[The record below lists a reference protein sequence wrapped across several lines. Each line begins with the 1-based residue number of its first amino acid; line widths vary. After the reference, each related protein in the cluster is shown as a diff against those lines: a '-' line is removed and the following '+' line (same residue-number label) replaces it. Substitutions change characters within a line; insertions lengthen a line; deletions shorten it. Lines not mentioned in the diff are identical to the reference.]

1 MIKLLVI
8 ILLLSGSAAEA
19 LEFTGKAYRLESDK
33 LVYLEKH
40 ITKEDPDGFN
50 LLIET
55 EYTYPDGRV
64 FARIKSDFAKARF
77 IPDVLFEDIRFS
89 TKDELEY
96 MPANKSVRIIHTDLK
111 NKSTEDNVFEVQN
124 SMLAGQGFN
133 NFLLQNFD
141 RLAKGEAIPVSFIVL
156 ASLDYFR
163 FDIKMK
169 PGNSP
174 DLIEFGLNVHNFI
187 LRFFVS
193 EIRVSYLRS
202 SKRLKTFKGLSNIT
216 DEKGNPLKVRIEY
229 EYPK

>member
-1 MIKLLVI
+1 MIKLLLI
-8 ILLLSGSAAEA
+8 ILVLSCSAAAA
-19 LEFTGKAYRLESDK
+19 LEFTGKAYRLDTDK

-40 ITKEDPDGFN
+40 RTKEDPAGFN

-64 FARIKSDFAKARF
+64 FARIKSDFAKDRI
-77 IPDVLFEDIRFS
+77 IPDVIFEDIRFS

-96 MPANKSVRIIHTDLK
+96 NPERKSIRIIHTDLK
-111 NKSTEDNVFEVQN
+111 NKSTENNVFEVQN
-124 SMLAGQGFN
+124 NMLAGQGFN

-141 RLAKGEAIPVSFIVL
+141 SLAKGESIPVCFIVL
-156 ASLDYFR
+156 ASMDYFR

-169 PGNSP
+169 PANSP
-174 DLIEFGLNVHNFI
+174 DLIEFGLKVHNLI
-187 LRFFVS
+187 LRLFVS
-193 EIRVSYLRS
+193 EIRVSYSRS

-216 DEKGNPLKVRIEY
+216 DDQGEPLKVRIEY